1 LSSEPPPDDR
11 FDEYADVVIA
21 EDEVKSAARSC
32 FVIVLILGALLVV
45 AAIFAIVAL
54 VA

>member
-1 LSSEPPPDDR
+1 MSSAVPPDDR
-11 FDEYADVVIA
+11 FDEFADAVIA

-32 FVIVLILGALLVV
+32 FVIVLILGALLFV
-45 AAIFAIVAL
+45 AIIFAIVAL